1 MTDNYGDDLRREM
14 QKLRKELGIRPDGSG
29 RPAKKA
35 RPSKRSEKA
44 AKVKKVAPARAIEEP
59 SLVTTDFP
67 EMVLEDRMVDVKSVR
82 KTHDETRS
90 PSPKLKISRPD
101 AVNSKS
107 GSTRTRLAVLAG
119 ASLLLV
125 AASTYGY
132 VRFDF
137 VTAAQGIETTF
148 GKSVDRTVIVDTV
161 VDVAPN
167 DLVAALLPGSSADGE
182 SAVLIGTVFSENS
195 ETVAV
200 YDGDVIWQI
209 PVGDILGTVLFAS
222 ATESL

>member
-1 MTDNYGDDLRREM
+1 MTENYGDDLRREM
-14 QKLRKELGIRPDGSG
+14 QKLRAEMGIDPAGNAHSG
-29 RPAKKA
+29 KKA

-44 AKVKKVAPARAIEEP
+44 AKVEKVASSRASEEP
-59 SLVTTDFP
+59 LLVTSDSP
-67 EMVLEDRMVDVKSVR
+67 AVAIDDRVEDAASARE
-82 KTHDETRS
+82 THDETRS
-90 PSPKLKISRPD
+90 PSPTPKISRTD
-101 AVNSKS
+101 AVDSKS
-107 GSTRTRLAVLAG
+107 GSKRTRLAVLAG

-132 VRFDF
+132 VRFDI
-137 VTAAQGIETTF
+137 VTAAQGIDTTF
-148 GKSVDRTVIVDTV
+148 GKSVDRAVIVDTV

-182 SAVLIGTVFSENS
+182 SAVLIGTVFSENT

-200 YDGDVIWQI
+200 YDGDIIWQI

>member
-1 MTDNYGDDLRREM
+1 MTENYGDDLRREM
-14 QKLRKELGIRPDGSG
+14 QKLRDDMGISPDGSA

-35 RPSKRSEKA
+35 RPSKRTEKA
-44 AKVKKVAPARAIEEP
+44 AKVAKVTPARAVEKP
-59 SLVTTDFP
+59 PLVTNDSP
-67 EMVLEDRMVDVKSVR
+67 VVVIDDRVEEI
-82 KTHDETRS
+82 KTPRETPAETRS
-90 PSPKLKISRPD
+90 PSPQPKISRSD
-101 AVNSKS
+101 AIDSKS

-132 VRFDF
+132 VRFDI
-137 VTAAQGIETTF
+137 VTAAQGIETNF
-148 GKSVDRTVIVDTV
+148 GNSVDRTVIVDTV

-182 SAVLIGTVFSENS
+182 SAVLIGTVFSENT